1 MCLKI
6 VTRVPRKIDNV
17 VHIGYKVFAI
27 DPNAHNGLRFQYFA
41 RGGSFARGEVGD
53 VRHVSRGRWLNA
65 SNSRI
70 WAKNRWYPTGFHI
83 YVNQADAEADASISW
98 CTGEVVEVRYRRVVA
113 EGTQTVVD
121 FRKSPPQRVAPVV
134 VAKQMYVPRC
144 SRSAKQ

>member
-1 MCLKI
+1 MCLKT

-17 VHIGYKVFAI
+17 VHIGYKVFAS

-41 RGGSFARGEVGD
+41 IGGRFARGGGGD
-53 VRHVSRGRWLNA
+53 RHVSRGRWLNA

-70 WAKNRWYPTGFHI
+70 WSTKRWYPTGFHI
-83 YVNQADAEADASISW
+83 FVNQADAEADAAS
-98 CTGEVVEVRYRRVVA
+98 EVVEVRYRRVVA

-134 VAKQMYVPRC
+134 VAKQMYVPRASR
-144 SRSAKQ
+144 SRSARQ